1 MTLSFFFCV
10 RGESVKRF
18 ADERHVPTFISH
30 LLVVPC
36 LLRRLFQA
44 DGLFR
49 QTFSFIYTNFD
60 EKSPTLGPSDARL
73 YTKLRF
79 ARAPPASFS
88 SSLMDCQRASF
99 RFSFNGKKGWYLLFL
114 KNDVFIRRIV
124 RRTTDGTAL
133 VVALKIH

>member
-1 MTLSFFFCV
+1 MKKV
-10 RGESVKRF
+10 RRWV
-18 ADERHVPTFISH
+18 
-30 LLVVPC
+30 
-36 LLRRLFQA
+36 
-44 DGLFR
+44 
-49 QTFSFIYTNFD
+49 
-60 EKSPTLGPSDARL
+60 RL

-99 RFSFNGKKGWYLLFL
+99 RFSFNGKKDGIYFFFL

-133 VVALKIH
+133 VVASKIH